1 MKKLNKMILSV
12 MSFALS
18 LVLIT
23 SGILYILF
31 DEGVDMKN
39 YGDEVIKRGQND
51 YLVEQEDFTNPKNKY
66 RALEIVHDYMALK
79 GEDYEAKA
87 QNVIDKGFG
96 GLITNDA
103 WNAKYLQDEDQLQ
116 RINKIIKAA
125 KDKGLRVWLYDE
137 YGYPSGS
144 AGDLVCKDNEDYKAV
159 YLHQIT
165 VQGSGTGQQSVD
177 IPENFVKVN
186 SVSIMQEDKYVLAD
200 GVVENGKIKFNGV
213 QGKWTAYIYSVVL
226 YDHGRDGYSETYPNL
241 LNKDAVKKFID
252 VTYQKY
258 CDTVDDFPKI
268 IEAFFTDEPQ
278 LCATRNIFTYDLKNP
293 VIPYDYD
300 IFETFKA
307 KFGYDIVPLLPL
319 VFNSQNDTAKR
330 LRANFYSHVGDLI
343 SENYF
348 GQITAWCKENGAML
362 SGHLL
367 LEEQMYFHAPL
378 YGDYMQCSNNMGAP
392 GFDILGSRVTTYL
405 EGGSTG
411 AKYAASSAWL
421 NNKERVFIEICPVDN
436 AEDFPTNHLDY
447 ILGLMTF
454 AYFDGGNQV
463 ASYYTQA
470 NAEIETGQAFNNY
483 VSRLGSILVESQNK
497 NEIAVY
503 YGIDSVA
510 GSYIAPETQ
519 SVWSADEF
527 SKVNDKFVTD
537 LTRGL
542 RERGYDYVFVDNE
555 AIEKA
560 TITEDALNIGEFNFK
575 TVIVPRVSVLDI
587 KVMRVFDAL
596 IEKGVNVIFAGAL
609 PTIAFME
616 QDQAELDTLAKKHN
630 NNFAFD
636 LNSVYSKITV
646 ERPFKATTTDATIY
660 VSPYDL
666 QGTKFF
672 YLANA
677 STVDAKVS
685 FNYKGARAYRVYDAL
700 TGEITEVKDS
710 YSIKSYRGIFVQ
722 PLI

>member
-1 MKKLNKMILSV
+1 MKRKNKLLLSIANIAFSV
-12 MSFALS
+12 M
-18 LVLIT
+18 LIVT
-23 SGILYILF
+23 
-31 DEGVDMKN
+31 GVFYVMIDGGDVMKPV
-39 YGDEVIKRGQND
+39 DKKREQND
-51 YLVEQEDFTNPKNKY
+51 YLIASEDFSNPGNKY

-103 WNAKYLQDEDQLQ
+103 WNAKYLQDEEQLD

-144 AGDLVCKDNEDYKAV
+144 AGDIVCKDNEDYKAV
-159 YLHQIT
+159 YLQQTTI
-165 VQGSGTGQQSVD
+165 QGSGTGEQTVD
-177 IPENFVKVN
+177 IPANFVKVN
-186 SVSIMQEDKYVLAD
+186 SVTIMQDDKYIQTD
-200 GVVENGKIKFNGV
+200 GIVKNDKISFSGV
-213 QGKWTAYIYSVVL
+213 DGKWTAYIYCVIK

-241 LNKDAVKKFID
+241 LNKDAVKKFIQ
-252 VTYQKY
+252 VTYEKY
-258 CDTVDDFPKI
+258 CETVDDFKNI

-307 KFGYDIVPLLPL
+307 KFGYDLVPLLPL
-319 VFNSQNDTAKR
+319 VFNSQNADAQR

-348 GQITAWCKENGAML
+348 GQISAWCKENGAML

-392 GFDILGSRVTTYL
+392 GFDILGSRVPVYL
-405 EGGSTG
+405 ESGSTG
-411 AKYAASSAWL
+411 AKYASSSAWL

-436 AEDFPTNHLDY
+436 AEDFSTNHLDY
-447 ILGLMTF
+447 ILGLLTF
-454 AYFDGGNQV
+454 SYFDGGNQV

-470 NAEIETGQAFNNY
+470 NAEIETGNAFNSY
-483 VSRLGSILVESQNK
+483 LSRLGSILVESQNT

-527 SKVNDKFVTD
+527 AKTRDKFVTE
-537 LTRGL
+537 LTIGL
-542 RERGYDYVFVDNE
+542 RRKGLDYVFVD
-555 AIEKA
+555 
-560 TITEDALNIGEFNFK
+560 DAALQKGEIKENGLTVGNFNFK
-575 TVIVPRVSVLDI
+575 TIIVPRVSIMDI
-587 KVMRVFDAL
+587 KTMRILDSL
-596 IEKGVNVIFAGAL
+596 IEQGVNVIFVGTM
-609 PTIAFME
+609 PEISFNE
-616 QDQAELDTLAKKHN
+616 QDQAELETISKKLN
-630 NNFAFD
+630 GNFCMD
-636 LNSVYSKITV
+636 LNSLYDKIQV
-646 ERPFKATTTDATIY
+646 KVPFKAISTEATIY

-666 QGTKFF
+666 EGTKFY

-677 STVDAKVS
+677 STVDGKVS
-685 FNYKGARAYRVYDAL
+685 FNYKGAKAYRIYDAL
-700 TGEITEVKDS
+700 TGEITEVTES
-710 YSIKSYRGIFVQ
+710 YNIKSYRGIFVQ
-722 PLI
+722 PLV

>member
-12 MSFALS
+12 MSLALS
-18 LVLIT
+18 VVLIT

-31 DEGVDMKN
+31 DEGVKIGMGTDILR
-39 YGDEVIKRGQND
+39 DQND
-51 YLVEQEDFTNPKNKY
+51 YLVEAEDFTNPDNKY
-66 RALEIVHDYMALK
+66 RALQIVHDYRALLEQSK
-79 GEDYEAKA
+79 SYEDMV
-87 QNVIDKGFG
+87 QSVVDKGFG
-96 GLITNDA
+96 GLITNDQ
-103 WNAKYLQDEDQLQ
+103 WNAKYLQDEDQLA
-116 RINKIIKAA
+116 ILNKVIKAA
-125 KDKGLRVWLYDE
+125 KSKGLRVWLYDE
-137 YGYPSGS
+137 WGYPSGS
-144 AGDLVCKDNEDYKAV
+144 AGDLVCKDNDDYKAV
-159 YLHQIT
+159 YLHQTT
-165 VQGSGTGQQSVD
+165 VQGNGTGEQSIE
-177 IPENFVKVN
+177 IPDRFVKVN
-186 SVSIMQEDKYVLAD
+186 SVSIMQDDKYTLTD
-200 GVVENGKIKFNGV
+200 GTVKNGKIAFNGV
-213 QGKWTAYIYSVVL
+213 EGKWTAYVYCVVY
-226 YDHGRDGYSETYPNL
+226 YDHGRDGYAETYPNL

-252 VTYQKY
+252 VTYKTY
-258 CDTVDDFPKI
+258 CNTVDDFAKV

-278 LCATRNIFTYDLKNP
+278 LCATRNLFTYDLKNP

-348 GQITAWCKENGAML
+348 GQISAWCKENGAML

-405 EGGSTG
+405 DGGSTG
-411 AKYAASSAWL
+411 AKYASSSAWL

-436 AEDFPTNHLDY
+436 AEDFAENHLDY
-447 ILGLMTF
+447 ILGIMTF

-470 NAEIETGQAFNNY
+470 NESNEIGQALNNY
-483 VSRLGSILVESQNK
+483 VSRLGSILVESQNQ
-497 NEIAVY
+497 NQIAVY

-510 GSYIAPETQ
+510 GNYIAPETQ

-537 LTRGL
+537 LTKGL
-542 RERGYDYVFVDNE
+542 RERGLDYVFVDNS
-555 AIEKA
+555 AISNG
-560 TITEDALNIGEFNFK
+560 TVTDDALKIGEFNFK
-575 TVIVPRVSVLDI
+575 TIIVPRTSVMEIGVL
-587 KVMRVFDAL
+587 RTLEQLAS
-596 IEKGVNVIFAGAL
+596 KGVNVIFAGSM
-609 PTIAFME
+609 PTLAFME
-616 QDQAELDTLAKKHN
+616 QDQAELETLTKKLN
-630 NNFAFD
+630 GNFVAD
-636 LNSVYSKITV
+636 LNSVFAKITV
-646 ERPFKATTTDATIY
+646 KPALKATSTEATIY

-677 STVDAKVS
+677 STVDANVL
-685 FNYKGARAYRVYDAL
+685 FNYNGATSYRVYDPL
-700 TGEITEVKDS
+700 TGEITEVTDS
-710 YSIKSYRGIFVQ
+710 YKIKTYRGVFVQ
-722 PLI
+722 PLV